1 MKLDASRVPGFLAH
15 PPETCR
21 VVLLYGDDVGL
32 IRERAEM
39 LVRAVIGARDD
50 PFRLAELDRDGVGRI
65 GEEMA
70 ALALTG
76 GRRVVRLREA
86 GDAAAAEVERVLE
99 RGGDS
104 LLILEAP
111 GLQSRAK
118 LRALVERSPVGAAIG
133 CYPDEGRSLQQ
144 TIRETLAQRGVTADA
159 DALDWLGTQLGAD
172 RAATRGELEK
182 LALYAGAGGRA
193 DLAAAQAVVGDLAG
207 LSLDDALF
215 AATAGDAAQA
225 DRALERSLAEGATP
239 VGVLRAALLHL
250 QRLERARAAMAPG
263 VSAADAAKAA
273 RPPVFFRRLP
283 AFTAAL
289 GRWRTA
295 DLAAAC
301 AAVWEAERDCKQTG
315 APAAALC
322 RQTIL
327 ALARQGSA
335 GRRRS

>member
-1 MKLDASRVPGFLAH
+1 MRLDAARVPGFLAH
-15 PPETCR
+15 PPETYR
-21 VVLLYGDDVGL
+21 VVLLYGEDVGL
-32 IRERAEM
+32 IRERAEL

-86 GDAAAAEVERVLE
+86 SDAAAAEVERVLE
-99 RGGDS
+99 RAGDS
-104 LLILEAP
+104 LLVMEAP
-111 GLQSRAK
+111 RLAARAK
-118 LRALVERSPVGAAIG
+118 LRALVERAPAGAAIG

-159 DALDWLGTQLGAD
+159 EALDWLGTQLGAD

-182 LALYAGAGGRA
+182 LALYAGPGGRI

-207 LSLDDALF
+207 LSLDDVLF
-215 AATAGDAAQA
+215 AATAGDAAQT
-225 DRALERSLAEGATP
+225 DRALERALAEGATP

-250 QRLERARAAMAPG
+250 QRLARARAAMGAG
-263 VSAADAAKAA
+263 VSAAEAAKAA

-289 GRWRTA
+289 GVWRDA
-295 DLAAAC
+295 DLAATCLAL
-301 AAVWEAERDCKQTG
+301 WQTERDCKQTG
-315 APAAALC
+315 APATALC
-322 RQTIL
+322 RHAIL
-327 ALARQGSA
+327 ALAAQAAS
-335 GRRRS
+335 RRRR